1 MVSFYNLYYFREVWV
16 KFNEQLQAFGLEVRT
31 KEDSTLLFEA
41 FEAGREYQEYKSNAN
56 LEVQSWKYTYAK
68 WCEKKGI
75 LVKEGQDTINWGD
88 KKL

>member
-31 KEDSTLLFEA
+31 KEDSTLFFEA

-56 LEVQSWKYTYAK
+56 LEKESWKYTYAK

-88 KKL
+88 KK